1 MYQKI
6 LKNNFLILFSIIPLV
21 ILIGPAANLLN
32 IVIISFVGIFTLSKV
47 YRNGHNIFSSEPVKL
62 LILLYLYLIFNS
74 FIALDFEMSAKRNFG
89 FLRFII
95 LFIICNYFFYSSK
108 KYRNIFKFWLIILVV
123 FTADVYLEVITGK
136 NILGYGED
144 SGQRVVSFFKDELIA
159 GAFINSF
166 FLVIIGYLF
175 IDFDKKRK
183 VVQISILILSLIFL
197 FAIFFTGERSNSIK
211 ALIGFIIFFFIK
223 S

>member
-1 MYQKI
+1 
-6 LKNNFLILFSIIPLV
+6 
-21 ILIGPAANLLN
+21 
-32 IVIISFVGIFTLSKV
+32 
-47 YRNGHNIFSSEPVKL
+47 
-62 LILLYLYLIFNS
+62 
-74 FIALDFEMSAKRNFG
+74 MSVS
-89 FLRFII
+89 II
-95 LFIICNYFFYSSK
+95 LFIVCNYFFYSSK
-108 KYRNIFKFWLIILVV
+108 KFRNIFKFWLIILVV

-175 IDFDKKRK
+175 IDFDKRRK